1 MFRGM
6 EPPVLQLTPQERT
19 TLAARVRAR
28 TLRVEDVRRARV
40 ILLLAAGQSYT
51 TIQAAVGCDAR
62 YVSRWRRRFLD
73 AGLAGLYSR
82 HRGRAVQRRTPQLE
96 ARILALT
103 QRKPPDGS
111 THWSTRKL
119 AQQLGV
125 SHMMVARVWQRARLQ
140 PHRVERYV
148 ASDDPDFET
157 KAADI
162 IGLYVHPPQ
171 HAAIFCVDEKTAIQA
186 LDRTDPVLPLSPGRA
201 ERHGFEYVRHGTL
214 SLYAAL
220 NTKTGQV
227 YGQTAPRHTSE
238 AFVAFLAGLLAQQSR
253 RQEIHII
260 ADNLSAHKTERV
272 RQFLRDHRRVHLHYT
287 PTYASWL
294 NQVELWFAKIER
306 DVIARGIFTSVPD
319 LARKI
324 MRYIRAANRRPTPI
338 RWTYT
343 DTAHRIRATGN
354 STVTVH

>member
-1 MFRGM
+1 MFWDM
-6 EPPVLQLTPQERT
+6 KPPVLQVTAGERA
-19 TLAARVRAR
+19 TLAARLRAR

-40 ILLLAAGQSYT
+40 ILLLAEGRSYT

-62 YVSRWRRRFLD
+62 YVSRWRQRFLD

-103 QRKPPDGS
+103 QRTPPDGA

-119 AQQLGV
+119 AQRLGV
-125 SHMMVARVWQRARLQ
+125 SHMMV
-140 PHRVERYV
+140 ERNV

-157 KAADI
+157 KAADV

-171 HAAIFCVDEKTAIQA
+171 HAVIFCVDEKTAIQA

-220 NTKTGQV
+220 NTKTGRV
-227 YGQTAPRHTSE
+227 YGQTVPRHTSE
-238 AFVAFLAGLLAQQSR
+238 AFVAFLAGLLAQQPQ

-272 RQFLRDHRRVHLHYT
+272 RQFLRAHRRVHLHYT

>member
-1 MFRGM
+1 MRT
-6 EPPVLQLTPQERT
+6 PVLQVSAVERA
-19 TLAARVRAR
+19 TLAARIRAR
-28 TLRVEDVRRARV
+28 TLRAEDVRRARV
-40 ILLLAAGQSYT
+40 ILMLAEAQSYT

-62 YVSRWRRRFLD
+62 YVSRWRQRFAE

-82 HRGRAVQRRTPQLE
+82 HRGRAVERRTPKLE

-103 QRKPPDGS
+103 QQKPPDGS

-119 AQQLGV
+119 AKRLGV
-125 SHMMVARVWQRARLQ
+125 SHMMVARVWKRARWQ
-140 PHRVERYV
+140 PHRLERYM
-148 ASDDPDFET
+148 ASDDPEFEA

-171 HAAIFCVDEKTAIQA
+171 HAAVFCVDEKTAIQA
-186 LDRTDPVLPLSPGRA
+186 LERTDPVLPMRPGRA

-220 NTKTGQV
+220 HTKSGKV

-238 AFVAFLAGLLAQQSR
+238 AFVAFLAGLLAQQPR
-253 RQEIHII
+253 RQQIHII

-272 RQFLRDHRRVHLHYT
+272 RQFLRDHPRVHLHYT

-294 NQVELWFAKIER
+294 NQIELWFAKIER

-319 LARKI
+319 LARKL
-324 MRYIRAANRRPTPI
+324 MRYIRHANRHPKPI
-338 RWTYT
+338 KWTYT
-343 DTAHRIRATGN
+343 DTTHRIRPAGN
-354 STVTVH
+354 STVTVL

>member
-1 MFRGM
+1 MR
-6 EPPVLQLTPQERT
+6 PPVLQVTGPERA

-40 ILLLAAGQSYT
+40 ILLLADGQTYT
-51 TIQAAVGCDAR
+51 TIQAAVGCDAG
-62 YVSRWRRRFLD
+62 YVSRWRQRFVE

-82 HRGRAVQRRTPQLE
+82 HRGRAVERRTPKLE
-96 ARILALT
+96 ARILAVT
-103 QRKPPDGS
+103 QQHPPAGA
-111 THWSTRKL
+111 TQWSTRRL
-119 AQQLGV
+119 ARRLGV

-148 ASDDPDFET
+148 ASDDPDFEA

-162 IGLYVHPPQ
+162 IGLYVQPPQ

-186 LDRTDPVLPLSPGRA
+186 LERTDPVLPLSPGRA

-220 NTKTGQV
+220 NTKTGTV
-227 YGQTAPRHTSE
+227 YGQTAARHTSE
-238 AFVAFLAGLLAQQSR
+238 AFVAFLAGLVAQQPR

-272 RQFLRDHRRVHLHYT
+272 RQFLRDHPRVRLHYT

-319 LARKI
+319 LARKLL
-324 MRYIRAANRRPTPI
+324 RYIRQANRHPKPI

-343 DTAHRIRATGN
+343 DTSHRIRSTGN